1 MLPTPLRSAPPGF
14 AEASAALT
22 TLDET
27 LLGGLGRLADAQKD
41 ALRALARVFDGS
53 PLGPRVSESVNA
65 ACSGPPQEAAMIGLA
80 AAREALQG
88 ARADAL
94 AAQLHTLLD
103 RPAQAPPTTTTVD
116 APAEALGLLTNAR
129 QWLVELGLAGLG
141 QIEPGAVTAFDAS
154 LGELQLVSPAVLRP
168 ATLLTGFHQELLTKL
183 PLAALTDAPRARWAD
198 LWSRSLLACLPT
210 QPRPTAEAVEGAKLS
225 AFMIEAQHHRNMVSA
240 VIWGV
245 LDHGGQQ
252 RVVRATLS
260 GWRVDALAGE
270 EAWWAVLR
278 GFEGALR
285 EIGDRR
291 ALTVSGSLCSSG
303 DLILTKTAPGQPIDA
318 AQVAAAAM
326 SLKVWPQVAPT
337 DRHPAQLAV
346 PVFINSAPTRVD
358 GALAVPLGDGQVP
371 IHFGRMS
378 PLQGL
383 DAATV
388 AKSDRL
394 WGLVRWD
401 AGEWSFQPLAA
412 QAKGA
417 KTPSGPWE
425 GIAAAAKS
433 KSATLAVLSERAG
446 KLLRKKS

>member
-1 MLPTPLRSAPPGF
+1 MLPPPLRSAPPGF

-22 TLDET
+22 TLDEV
-27 LLGGLGRLADAQKD
+27 LLGGLGRLADSQKD
-41 ALRALARVFDGS
+41 ALRALARAFDGS
-53 PLGPRVSESVNA
+53 PLGPLVTDSVNA
-65 ACSGPPQEAAMIGLA
+65 ACSGPAQEAAMIGLA

-88 ARADAL
+88 ASADAL
-94 AAQLHTLLD
+94 AAQLNALLG
-103 RPAQAPPTTTTVD
+103 RPAQDTPATTTVD
-116 APAEALGLLTNAR
+116 APAEALGLLSNAR

-168 ATLLTGFHQELLTKL
+168 ATLLTGFHQELLSKL

-198 LWSRSLLACLPT
+198 LWSRSLLACLPK
-210 QPRPTAEAVEGAKLS
+210 QPRPTEEPIEGAKLS
-225 AFMIEAQHHRNMVSA
+225 PFMVEAQHHRNMVSA

-245 LDHGGQQ
+245 LEHGGQQ
-252 RVVRATLS
+252 RVVRSTLS

-270 EAWWAVLR
+270 ESWWAVLR
-278 GFEGALR
+278 GFESALR

-303 DLILTKTAPGQPIDA
+303 DLILKKTAPGQPIDV
-318 AQVAAAAM
+318 AQVASAAM
-326 SLKVWPQVAPT
+326 ALTVWPQVAPT
-337 DRHPAQLAV
+337 DRHPAQLAI
-346 PVFINSAPTRVD
+346 PLFINSAPTRDEGV
-358 GALAVPLGDGQVP
+358 LSVPVGDGLVP
-371 IHFGRMS
+371 ITFDRLS

-383 DAATV
+383 DAVTV

-394 WGLVRWD
+394 WGLARFD
-401 AGEWSFQPLAA
+401 GGAWSFQPLAA

-425 GIAAAAKS
+425 IIAAAKKTS
-433 KSATLAVLSERAG
+433 ETLTVLKERAA

>member
-1 MLPTPLRSAPPGF
+1 MLPTPLRSPPPGVD
-14 AEASAALT
+14 EASAALT
-22 TLDET
+22 TLDDL

-41 ALRALARVFDGS
+41 ALRGLTRVFDGS
-53 PLGPRVSESVNA
+53 PLGPLVAESVNA
-65 ACSGPPQEAAMIGLA
+65 ACSGPPQEAAMVGLA

-94 AAQLHTLLD
+94 AAQLDALLG
-103 RPAQAPPTTTTVD
+103 RPAQEAPATAPVE

-168 ATLLTGFHQELLTKL
+168 ATLLTGFHQELLSKL

-198 LWSRSLLACLPT
+198 LWSRALLACLPK
-210 QPRPTAEAVEGAKLS
+210 QPRPSAEAVEGAKLS
-225 AFMIEAQHHRNMVSA
+225 VFMLEAQHHRNMVSA
-240 VIWGV
+240 VLWGV
-245 LDHGGQQ
+245 LDHGGEG

-270 EAWWAVLR
+270 ESWWAVLR

-285 EIGDRR
+285 EVSYQR
-291 ALTVSGSLCSSG
+291 ALTVSGSLCSTG
-303 DLILTKTAPGQPIDA
+303 DLLLTRTTPGQDIDPA
-318 AQVAAAAM
+318 KVAAAAM
-326 SLKVWPQVAPT
+326 ALKRWPQVAPT
-337 DRHPAQLAV
+337 DRHPAQLAA
-346 PVFINSAPTRVD
+346 PVLINGAPSRVD
-358 GALAVPLGDGQVP
+358 GVLSAPLGDGHLP
-371 IHFGRMS
+371 ISFDRVS

-388 AKSDRL
+388 AKSERL

-401 AGEWSFQPLAA
+401 AGAWSLQPLAA

-417 KTPSGPWE
+417 KAPSGPWE
-425 GIAAAAKS
+425 GIASAVKTKS
-433 KSATLAVLSERAG
+433 STLANLNERAG

>member
-14 AEASAALT
+14 DEASAALT
-22 TLDET
+22 ALDEL

-41 ALRALARVFDGS
+41 TLRALARAFEGS
-53 PLGPRVSESVNA
+53 PLGPLVSESVNA
-65 ACSGPPQEAAMIGLA
+65 ACSGPPQESAMVGLA

-94 AAQLHTLLD
+94 AAQLDALLA
-103 RPAQAPPTTTTVD
+103 RPAQEVPATTAVD
-116 APAEALGLLTNAR
+116 LPAEAHGLLSNAR

-154 LGELQLVSPAVLRP
+154 LGELQLISPAVLRP

-198 LWSRSLLACLPT
+198 LWSRALLACLPK
-210 QPRPTAEAVEGAKLS
+210 QSRPSLQAVDGAKLS
-225 AFMIEAQHHRNMVSA
+225 VFMIEPQHHRNMVSA
-240 VIWGV
+240 VLWGV
-245 LDHGGQQ
+245 LDYGSK
-252 RVVRATLS
+252 REVVRATLS

-270 EAWWAVLR
+270 ESWWAVMR
-278 GFEGALR
+278 GYETALR
-285 EIGDRR
+285 ETADRR
-291 ALTVSGSLCSSG
+291 TLVVSGSIATTG
-303 DLILTKTAPGQPIDA
+303 DLVLTKVAPGQPFDA
-318 AQVAAAAM
+318 AQVAASAM
-326 SLKVWPQVAPT
+326 ALKPWPQAAPT
-337 DRHPAQLAV
+337 DRHPVQLAAPLYV
-346 PVFINSAPTRVD
+346 EGAPTRVD
-358 GALAVPLGDGQVP
+358 GVLSVAVGDGHLP
-371 IHFGRMS
+371 ITFDRMS

-383 DAATV
+383 DAVTV

-401 AGEWSFQPLAA
+401 GGAWSFQPLAA

-417 KTPSGPWE
+417 KAPSGPWE
-425 GIAAAAKS
+425 GLASAAKS
-433 KSATLAVLSERAG
+433 KSSTLANLNERAG

>member
-22 TLDET
+22 TLDEV
-27 LLGGLGRLADAQKD
+27 LLGGLGRLADSQKD
-41 ALRALARVFDGS
+41 ALRALARAFDGS
-53 PLGPRVSESVNA
+53 PLGPLVTESVNA

-88 ARADAL
+88 ASADAL
-94 AAQLHTLLD
+94 AAQLNTLLG
-103 RPAQAPPTTTTVD
+103 RPAQDAPSTSTVD
-116 APAEALGLLTNAR
+116 APAEALGLLSNAR

-168 ATLLTGFHQELLTKL
+168 ATLLTGFHQELLSKL

-198 LWSRSLLACLPT
+198 LWSRALLACLPK

-225 AFMIEAQHHRNMVSA
+225 PFMVEAQHHRNMVSA

-245 LDHGGQQ
+245 LDQGGKQ

-270 EAWWAVLR
+270 ESWWAVLR
-278 GFEGALR
+278 GFESALR
-285 EIGDRR
+285 EIGERR
-291 ALTVSGSLCSSG
+291 ALTVSGSLCASG
-303 DLILTKTAPGQPIDA
+303 DLILTKAAPGQPLDVA
-318 AQVAAAAM
+318 NVAAAAM
-326 SLKVWPQVAPT
+326 ALTVWPQAAPT
-337 DRHPAQLAV
+337 DRHPVQLAA
-346 PVFINSAPTRVD
+346 PVFINSAPTRDEGV
-358 GALAVPLGDGQVP
+358 LSVPLGDGQVP
-371 IHFGRMS
+371 ITLDRLS

-383 DAATV
+383 DAVTV

-394 WGLVRWD
+394 WGLLRFD
-401 AGEWSFQPLAA
+401 GGAWSFQPLAV

-425 GIAAAAKS
+425 GIAAAAKT
-433 KSATLAVLSERAG
+433 KSSTLANLSERAA